1 MTLKIEFKALAHLAW
16 PLLIAQVTQT
26 LMGVSDTIMAGRF
39 SATDMAAVAIG
50 FSFTMP
56 ILVFIQGLTLALP
69 PIISRFNGAKQ
80 LDKVANASY
89 QVMLSLIHI

>member
-56 ILVFIQGLTLALP
+56 MLVFIQGLTP
-69 PIISRFNGAKQ
+69 NK
-80 LDKVANASY
+80 
-89 QVMLSLIHI
+89 